1 MPVVMFSTFWV
12 PTAFMPGWYE
22 DIASRNP
29 FTPLVDAG
37 RSVLLGA
44 ADWGSIRVSLV
55 ALAILGAGTYLLVT
69 KMFTAMVRA
78 D

>member
-1 MPVVMFSTFWV
+1 
-12 PTAFMPGWYE
+12 MPGWYE

-44 ADWGSIRVSLV
+44 TDWGSIRVSLV
-55 ALAILGAGTYLLVT
+55 VLAILGAATYLLVT
-69 KMFTAMVRA
+69 KIFTAMVRA